1 MRPYILLI
9 SLALSSC
16 AASQCPQLYMNR
28 TRGSAPCYFTDRIR
42 PRRFRECPLRRR
54 PAVYRR
60 PGRRTAQRQMGVHR
74 PLGRNGRPPAIRLVR
89 QFRGIRVRQERRDG
103 QKRSRQIQSADSLGL
118 PDGPDR
124 PERQPDHAVLR
135 VHLPGRDKVA
145 FVNDGRT
152 DFADTRL
159 PEPGLRRRENGA
171 ASIRKARLV
180 VPCVY
185 ELAYLL

>member
-1 MRPYILLI
+1 MRRFAV
-9 SLALSSC
+9 SAALHEPD
-16 AASQCPQLYMNR
+16 AGFRPVLFHR
-28 TRGSAPCYFTDRIR
+28 RIR

-74 PLGRNGRPPAIRLVR
+74 PLGRNGRPSAIRLVR

-124 PERQPDHAVLR
+124 PERQPGHAVLR
-135 VHLPGRDKVA
+135 VHLPGPGQGGVRERRSHGFRGHPVA
-145 FVNDGRT
+145 
-152 DFADTRL
+152 
-159 PEPGLRRRENGA
+159 EPGLRRREMGLRRSERPSRRA
-171 ASIRKARLV
+171 VRL
-180 VPCVY
+180 
-185 ELAYLL
+185 